1 MKRFTTY
8 QQLMETASRLE
19 SALPTVSD
27 LQPDEVPMITGIA
40 EILRQVK
47 DVENRREIA
56 DDQIKQ
62 FKQQGIS
69 FEYPEFIK
77 MCGL

>member
-1 MKRFTTY
+1 MKIFKTY
-8 QQLMETASRLE
+8 RQFNE
-19 SALPTVSD
+19 SAPVPNVSG

-56 DDQIKQ
+56 DDQIRQ
-62 FKQQGIS
+62 FKEQGIS
-69 FEYPEFIK
+69 FDYSEFIK

>member
-1 MKRFTTY
+1 MKIFTTY
-8 QQLMETASRLE
+8 QQFNEASADAAPVPNI
-19 SALPTVSD
+19 SG

-56 DDQIKQ
+56 DDQIRQ
-62 FKQQGIS
+62 FKAQGIS
-69 FEYPEFIK
+69 FDYGEFIK
-77 MCGL
+77 MCQL

>member
-1 MKRFTTY
+1 MKIFTTY
-8 QQLMETASRLE
+8 RQFNEASADE
-19 SALPTVSD
+19 APVPNISG

-56 DDQIKQ
+56 DDQIRQ
-62 FKQQGIS
+62 FKQQGIR
-69 FEYPEFIK
+69 FDYTEFIK
-77 MCGL
+77 LCQL